1 MSSLKIEPV
10 ASAKLA
16 QQIDKW
22 TASGTNQVDTEISGL
37 SLVRWASVTPP
48 TSYTHN
54 PSICLIAQGK
64 KRVLL
69 GEESYVYDAS
79 HFLVSSVDL
88 PIIANIMDATPDSP
102 YLGVI
107 MELDLQVISELIA
120 ESEDL
125 FSNDGQTQKGI
136 AVGLLSESLLDA
148 FVRLLRLL
156 DERDNIKILAPII
169 QREILYRLLITEQG
183 ILLHQ
188 IVKAESRSYQIS
200 KAIEWLRKYFF
211 KPFNVGELA
220 TYSGMSLSA
229 FYTHFRLVTAM
240 TPLQFQKKLRLNEAR
255 RLMLN
260 ENLDATATAFKVGY
274 ESPSQFSREYRRFF
288 GESPLKDIK
297 VLRET
302 EQY

>member
-1 MSSLKIEPV
+1 MSSLQSNTM
-10 ASAKLA
+10 ATAKLA

-22 TASGTNQVDTEISGL
+22 TASGANQVETEIDGL

-64 KRVLL
+64 KRVIL

-79 HFLVSSVDL
+79 HFLVSSVNL
-88 PIIANIMDATPDSP
+88 PIIANIMEATPDSP
-102 YLGVI
+102 YLGVV

-125 FSNDGQTQKGI
+125 FSNDQQTQKGI

-148 FVRLLRLL
+148 FIRLLGLL
-156 DERDNIKILAPII
+156 DERDNVKILAPII
-169 QREILYRLLITEQG
+169 QREILYRLLTTEQG

-200 KAIEWLRKYFF
+200 KAIEWLKSNFF
-211 KPFNVGELA
+211 KPFSVNELA
-220 TYSGMSLSA
+220 AHSGMSVSA

-255 RLMLN
+255 RLMLT
-260 ENLDATATAFKVGY
+260 ESLDATATAFKVGY

-297 VLRET
+297 ILRET
-302 EQY
+302 EQG

>member
-1 MSSLKIEPV
+1 MSSLQSNTM
-10 ASAKLA
+10 ATAKLA

-22 TASGTNQVDTEISGL
+22 TASGANQVETEIDGL

-64 KRVLL
+64 KRVIL

-79 HFLVSSVDL
+79 HFLVSSVNL
-88 PIIANIMDATPDSP
+88 PIIANIMEATPKSP
-102 YLGVI
+102 YLGVV
-107 MELDLQVISELIA
+107 MELDLQVISELIS

-125 FSNDGQTQKGI
+125 FSNDQQTQKGI

-148 FVRLLRLL
+148 FIRLLGLL
-156 DERDNIKILAPII
+156 DERDNVKILAPII
-169 QREILYRLLITEQG
+169 QREILYRLLTTEQG

-200 KAIEWLRKYFF
+200 KAIEWLKSNFF
-211 KPFNVGELA
+211 KPFSANELA
-220 TYSGMSLSA
+220 AHSGMSISA

-255 RLMLN
+255 RLMLT
-260 ENLDATATAFKVGY
+260 ESLDATATAFKVGY

-297 VLRET
+297 ILRET
-302 EQY
+302 EQG

>member
-1 MSSLKIEPV
+1 MSSLQSNTM
-10 ASAKLA
+10 ATAKLA

-22 TASGTNQVDTEISGL
+22 TASGANQVETEINGL

-64 KRVLL
+64 KRVIL

-79 HFLVSSVDL
+79 HFLVSSVNL
-88 PIIANIMDATPDSP
+88 PIIANIMEATPESP
-102 YLGVI
+102 YLGVV
-107 MELDLQVISELIA
+107 MELDLQVISELIS

-125 FSNDGQTQKGI
+125 FSNDQQTQKGI

-148 FVRLLRLL
+148 FIRMLGLL
-156 DERDNIKILAPII
+156 DERDNVKILAPII
-169 QREILYRLLITEQG
+169 QREILYRLLTTEQG

-200 KAIEWLRKYFF
+200 KAIEWLKSNFF
-211 KPFNVGELA
+211 KPFSVNELA
-220 TYSGMSLSA
+220 AHSGMSVSA

-255 RLMLN
+255 RLMLT
-260 ENLDATATAFKVGY
+260 ESLDATATAFKVGY

-297 VLRET
+297 ILRET
-302 EQY
+302 EQG